1 MDFFVFS
8 FYPFSA
14 NEKGNS
20 DFFEV
25 LFDVETQL
33 DSLLQYVFIDSA
45 VASMESK

>member
-1 MDFFVFS
+1 MKKETLIGVICPITFH
-8 FYPFSA
+8 
-14 NEKGNS
+14 
-20 DFFEV
+20 FFEV